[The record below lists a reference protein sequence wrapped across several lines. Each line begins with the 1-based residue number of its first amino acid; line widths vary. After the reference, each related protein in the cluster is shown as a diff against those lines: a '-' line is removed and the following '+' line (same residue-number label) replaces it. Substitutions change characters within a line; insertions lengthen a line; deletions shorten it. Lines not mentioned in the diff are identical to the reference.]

1 MLFLCKKEMEGGENM
16 KEYKILICKKCRK
29 TTIVLSAEVDSE
41 RYLVCSHCS
50 SKNLKEEN
58 ETDNFKECMKHT
70 AYKREHG
77 AIRQVI

>member
-1 MLFLCKKEMEGGENM
+1 M

-50 SKNLKEEN
+50 SKNLREEN
-58 ETDNFKECMKHT
+58 ETDNFKECMKEHS
-70 AYKREHG
+70 YKRDHG
-77 AIRQVI
+77 SIRQVR

>member
-16 KEYKILICKKCRK
+16 KEYKILICRKCRK
-29 TTIVLSAEVDSE
+29 TTIVLSAEVNKE

-58 ETDNFKECMKHT
+58 ETDNFNECMKEHS
-70 AYKREHG
+70 YKRDHG

>member
-1 MLFLCKKEMEGGENM
+1 M

-29 TTIVLSAEVDSE
+29 TTIVLTTEVNKE

-58 ETDNFKECMKHT
+58 ETDNFRECMKEHS
-70 AYKREHG
+70 YKRDHG

>member
-1 MLFLCKKEMEGGENM
+1 M
-16 KEYKILICKKCRK
+16 KEYKILICRKCRK

-58 ETDNFKECMKHT
+58 ETDNFKDCMKHT

>member
-1 MLFLCKKEMEGGENM
+1 M

-29 TTIVLSAEVDSE
+29 TTIVLTTEVNKE

-58 ETDNFKECMKHT
+58 ETDNFNECMKEHS
-70 AYKREHG
+70 YKRDHG
-77 AIRQVI
+77 SIRQVR

>member
-1 MLFLCKKEMEGGENM
+1 M

-29 TTIVLSAEVDSE
+29 TTIVLTTEVNKE

-58 ETDNFKECMKHT
+58 ETDNFRECMKEHS
-70 AYKREHG
+70 YKRDHG
-77 AIRQVI
+77 SIRQVR

>member
-50 SKNLKEEN
+50 SKNLRGEGS
-58 ETDNFKECMKHT
+58 TDNFKEGMKEHS
-70 AYKREHG
+70 YKRDHG
-77 AIRQVI
+77 SIRQVR

>member
-1 MLFLCKKEMEGGENM
+1 M
-16 KEYKILICKKCRK
+16 KEYKILICRKCRK
-29 TTIVLSAEVDSE
+29 TTIVLSAEVNKE

-58 ETDNFKECMKHT
+58 ETDNFNECMKEHS
-70 AYKREHG
+70 YKREHG